1 MDMNDETMEIEQI
14 EFSLKYVKMEP
25 ELFLNPKLNKTDCL
39 VFCMIEFKDG
49 ENHCWASNKYIAD
62 FLDVSSTTVSTSISR
77 LKDEGYIREVSFDGR
92 KRVLKINPDYKK
104 LKNEHIRNLNDRI
117 KDYLYIT
124 KNRLKDNSKKEN
136 KDTNV
141 SLPVGNGQAFS
152 DKSGDKEKSYKV
164 DMTAYSPD
172 VQNLYDLWRNL
183 GSPIKQHRNGSKTN
197 HDAICALKKAVKLHD
212 PDKIANAMLLYHK
225 IISSAQDY
233 KLSMRAPGH
242 LIGLNEFF
250 RFSDFTRSRIDK
262 KNCAYDIQSWFDE
275 CMKGEVYIDR
285 IYAKHKVENTDPEIT
300 TQLKKYWKTYI
311 SKEVPQS
318 PGDEDCFRLAA
329 TKFRKFIKKNRNN
342 VALHDNID
350 INNLPR
356 DSKYLYEAIIEKTDN
371 LKIVTP
377 AWLCSD
383 VMFKKRFPSYLYH
396 QGMMDNDFDDDDD
409 DQSDF
414 VNQLHEMYGG

>member
-1 MDMNDETMEIEQI
+1 MNDETMEIEQI

>member
-1 MDMNDETMEIEQI
+1 MDSIKIFYEGGHKNFYDIYNNINKEDTKEEYNIKPSNEG
-14 EFSLKYVKMEP
+14 
-25 ELFLNPKLNKTDCL
+25 LN
-39 VFCMIEFKDG
+39 V
-49 ENHCWASNKYIAD
+49 S
-62 FLDVSSTTVSTSISR
+62 DVSKSSD
-77 LKDEGYIREVSFDGR
+77 K
-92 KRVLKINPDYKK
+92 
-104 LKNEHIRNLNDRI
+104 
-117 KDYLYIT
+117 
-124 KNRLKDNSKKEN
+124 
-136 KDTNV
+136 
-141 SLPVGNGQAFS
+141 FS
-152 DKSGDKEKSYKV
+152 DKSGDKGKSYKV